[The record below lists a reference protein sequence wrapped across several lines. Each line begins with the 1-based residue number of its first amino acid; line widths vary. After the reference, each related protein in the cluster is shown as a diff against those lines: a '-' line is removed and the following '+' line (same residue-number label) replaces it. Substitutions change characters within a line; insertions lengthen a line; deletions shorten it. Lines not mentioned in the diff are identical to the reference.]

1 MPDVDVRRVQ
11 RYLITIRENTEDIRG
26 LITRYEDDQILKDRY
41 LLKALKYCL
50 IEIAEAMADTLQ
62 HLLSRTK
69 GLAAESYLELVE
81 KASQSA
87 LIDPDLLGRLKFFF
101 KSATC
106 WCIAIG
112 RSRIEGCS
120 KRLGKASRILS
131 FSWVRSRLHWQAL
144 QRLRF
149 DTTLVR

>member
-26 LITRYEDDQILKDRY
+26 LITRYGDDQILKDRY

-101 KSATC
+101 KFRNMLVHRYWEIEDRRLLQDTRKGLEDFELFMGAVT
-106 WCIAIG
+106 IALAG
-112 RSRIEGCS
+112 PSTPP
-120 KRLGKASRILS
+120 
-131 FSWVRSRLHWQAL
+131 V
-144 QRLRF
+144 
-149 DTTLVR
+149 